1 MEGHRSV
8 VSSLVVSEGALY
20 SGSWDGTIR
29 LWCLSDHSPLTVLG
43 ENIPGKVS
51 SILSVK
57 IEKDLLVAVHE
68 NGTIKVLVI
77 LRTLLDVS
85 FSCQRGKKIRAPCTN
100 QKELTQGRVVTMQRA
115 HYMAIVPLG
124 CNLESK
130 PMETTLTRH
139 VGVCFLYIFAGLEKR
154 SAC

>member
-43 ENIPGKVS
+43 ENIPGKVC

-57 IEKDLLVAVHE
+57 VEKDLLVAVHE

-85 FSCQRGKKIRAPCTN
+85 FSCQRGKKFEHHA
-100 QKELTQGRVVTMQRA
+100 
-115 HYMAIVPLG
+115 
-124 CNLESK
+124 
-130 PMETTLTRH
+130 LTR
-139 VGVCFLYIFAGLEKR
+139 R
-154 SAC
+154 SLLKGE